1 MGIKMTSYFQVLQR
15 WEFFSSRKKMYLFLQ
30 EMSVFKD
37 VYFIATNIIVP

>member
-1 MGIKMTSYFQVLQR
+1 MKILFKQ
-15 WEFFSSRKKMYLFLQ
+15 KKMYLFLQ